1 MSTNARSA
9 TKMMSQP
16 IEIKI
21 FKNIVLMIV
30 KEQKCQKEQKQLKPF
45 HKHGDKPTVA
55 VPEHITQLPEPLGKG
70 LLSAARVFDVEK
82 LNLWLIM
89 KITTSLWMLFGFA
102 SHATTPV
109 IKS

>member
-1 MSTNARSA
+1 
-9 TKMMSQP
+9 MMSQP

-21 FKNIVLMIV
+21 YKKSVFMIV
-30 KEQKCQKEQKQLKPF
+30 KEQKCPKEQRQLKPF
-45 HKHGDKPTVA
+45 YKHGDKLTFA

-70 LLSAARVFDVEK
+70 LLSVARVFNVER

-102 SHATTPV
+102 SHATRPV